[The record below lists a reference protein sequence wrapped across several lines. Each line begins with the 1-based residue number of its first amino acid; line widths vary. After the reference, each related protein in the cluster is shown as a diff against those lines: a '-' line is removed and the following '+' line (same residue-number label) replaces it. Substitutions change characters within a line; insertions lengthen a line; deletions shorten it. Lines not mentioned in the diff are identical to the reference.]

1 MIRRGRGRGAGAA
14 LLIAVLLI
22 SSGALD
28 SALAADQSSAD
39 QGAAGQASQ
48 GGAAGATA
56 APTTGA
62 AAGGTTSPL
71 APTNPIASPGVLPTL
86 ATGVSATTAPPVGV
100 AVRLGNLGGSVAAVN
115 ALGVAQPGRP
125 PGLTITP
132 SLGIQGEYTSNALNT
147 STDERSDFIGTVT
160 PGLLINLATP
170 YATGTLSYAPSLQWY
185 ANNSSQNNVNQF
197 LNGALNATL
206 LPQTLLLSLNAYV
219 TEQRTT
225 GGVTPG
231 GVTTFGSQDTVTT
244 SSFSFTPTFTHRFGD
259 IGRLNVIYSLQY
271 TNQGG
276 NSQTAPGATLPFFV
290 ASRSLA
296 NLGSASFT
304 TGPVLGRFNN
314 TLSGTA
320 TIDSGTGILDTAH
333 QYMVTDTL
341 RYALLRRVYVFGTLG
356 YENIFYPSSPVF
368 RLSDGVWAVG
378 LHLTPLGKS
387 DITLGYGSFYGL
399 ASPFLRA
406 TIALSPRTT
415 LALVYTNVLGTQTQL
430 LQSAI
435 VSTTVD
441 AFGNP
446 VDNTT
451 NVPVLLTNQLL
462 SVQSS
467 LMRQAQFSGT
477 ITSTWPRDTFSIS
490 VLDTQQKLI
499 ANAPGTIGFSQNSWS
514 LGVAW
519 SHQLTPELTAVTY
532 GQYGAATTQG
542 GSGLFPVYAAQIG
555 LVDRLTPTLFGS
567 LTYALSNTLQT
578 AGASAVTNSVI
589 LALQKTF

>member
-1 MIRRGRGRGAGAA
+1 MIRRGRGRGTGAA

-22 SSGALD
+22 SSGAFD
-28 SALAADQSSAD
+28 SALGADQGTAD
-39 QGAAGQASQ
+39 QGASAPATP
-48 GGAAGATA
+48 GGTA

-62 AAGGTTSPL
+62 AGGASSPTAPANPL
-71 APTNPIASPGVLPTL
+71 AAPGVLPTL
-86 ATGVSATTAPPVGV
+86 ATGVTATTAPPVGV
-100 AVRLGNLGGSVAAVN
+100 AVRLGNVGGSVAAAN
-115 ALGVAQPGRP
+115 ALGLTAPARA

-160 PGLLINLATP
+160 PGLLINLSTP

-206 LPQTLLLSLNAYV
+206 LPRTLLLSINAYV
-219 TEQRTT
+219 TEQRTV

-259 IGRLNVIYSLQY
+259 IGTLNVIYSLQY

-296 NLGSASFT
+296 NLGSATFT
-304 TGPVLGRFNN
+304 TGPFLGRFNN
-314 TLSGTA
+314 TLSANA
-320 TIDSGTGILDTAH
+320 TIDSGTGILNTAH

-378 LHLTPLGKS
+378 LHLTPPGNS
-387 DITLGYGSFYGL
+387 DITLGYGSFFGL

-415 LALVYTNVLGTQTQL
+415 LALVYTNVLGTQAQL
-430 LQSAI
+430 LQSA
-435 VSTTVD
+435 VASTTVD

-446 VDNTT
+446 IDNTT

-467 LMRQAQFSGT
+467 LVRQAQFSGT
-477 ITSTWPRDTFSIS
+477 ITSTWPRDTFSLS

-499 ANAPGTIGFSQNSWS
+499 ANAPGTTGFSQNSWS
-514 LGVAW
+514 LGVSW
-519 SHQLTPELTAVTY
+519 SHRLTPDLTAVTY
-532 GQYGAATTQG
+532 GQYGAATSQG
-542 GSGLFPVYAAQIG
+542 GSGLFPVYAAQFG

-567 LTYALSNTLQT
+567 LTYALSNTLGS
-578 AGASAVTNSVI
+578 AGASAVTNSVV